1 MSPRY
6 LGGSYRS
13 RLHPG
18 RKNARVSF
26 CGRLSVWNRTASAL
40 SASRGDNEVDHAVCL
55 KAECQMHTVLS
66 SKNGK
71 FYATMIYPCFSRSV
85 CFSMGSPA
93 WWRFGLCSS
102 GSSLVFRW
110 RGAPLVCEFQMWR
123 RRCKQIDP
131 HWFQG
136 IKFVSSDY
144 VQPYPRYVS
153 WYIGSDCLVQQFF
166 NHSPPA
172 SYFQQFTGSCYSLWV
187 TGCDIEISLD
197 MLWIGVDCIFKKRIF
212 SMFWSISF
220 LNYKYLI

>member
-1 MSPRY
+1 
-6 LGGSYRS
+6 
-13 RLHPG
+13 
-18 RKNARVSF
+18 
-26 CGRLSVWNRTASAL
+26 
-40 SASRGDNEVDHAVCL
+40 
-55 KAECQMHTVLS
+55 
-66 SKNGK
+66 
-71 FYATMIYPCFSRSV
+71 MIYPCFSRSV

-110 RGAPLVCEFQMWR
+110 RDAPLVREFQMWR

-144 VQPYPRYVS
+144 VQQYPGYIS

-212 SMFWSISF
+212 SMYWSISF
-220 LNYKYLI
+220 LNYKYLIQICITFLYAQLANTSPSSYFDPKYFVCSIARISRGRFVVEAGRFLSKQGVSTIIKHSPSCYNFR